1 MQDDL
6 EIHGGEVSRRSEFF
20 FWGFA
25 VLALFLFLGHNALW
39 ASEERWAEVAREMLL
54 SGDWLHP
61 SLNWVIY
68 FDKPQLSYWLILP
81 FAVLLGG
88 MDELVVRIPSALAG
102 LAALYGV
109 VSLGKTLFDKRTAL
123 LAGWMLL
130 SCYGFLF
137 RSRTAAADAAN
148 LAAITVAV
156 AWFYRVEERAKFFHY
171 LLFYLIWFL
180 GALTKGL
187 PALVM
192 PVVVI
197 APHLLMENR
206 WKKHLK
212 FSNFA
217 AFVLASLVYLGP
229 LYIAS
234 VTPLVPPHR
243 PPEANP
249 LSGLELV
256 WRENVVRVFRA
267 FDHKD
272 PIYIYL
278 YELPR
283 VLLPWVLLIGV
294 GIVGLVRNWKQL
306 PMRVRELM
314 VGTLL
319 MFLLFTLSSS
329 RRWYYILPV
338 APFCALLGA
347 YGLNSAYGLAEWNRR
362 AVWLMRIL
370 VIVAGSL
377 GVASLIALPLWGRFV
392 PMEPPLLLVIALPV
406 AGVLILST
414 MLRDNQPGNWTER
427 WTGMPSRLSSTV
439 LGGAIAMVTVF
450 SCVMPSFTIY
460 RTEKP
465 FHLRLKTALVGIPPE
480 SIFFWQTQSDPKFL
494 FYLDMPRPTR
504 DTSVRLSRDATGPKL
519 SREEAERRSYEK
531 ALELFRSFLD
541 ENRGRQVAIFS
552 QDRER
557 NLRSLGRAAGELR
570 LPLVVAQPS
579 FDERKENAI
588 PSRSKK
594 WRVWL
599 LQVPQ
604 ENPEQSGKELEK

>member
-1 MQDDL
+1 MMDDFDNR
-6 EIHGGEVSRRSEFF
+6 EGTVSRRSELF

-39 ASEERWAEVAREMLL
+39 ASEERWAEVAREMML

-61 SLNWVIY
+61 SLNWVLY

-81 FAVLLGG
+81 FAMLYGG
-88 MDELVVRIPSALAG
+88 LDELAVRIPSALAG

-109 VSLGKTLFDKRTAL
+109 VSLGKTLFGKQTAL
-123 LAGWMLL
+123 LAGWMML

-137 RSRTAAADAAN
+137 WGRTAAADAAN
-148 LAAITVAV
+148 LAAIVVAV

-171 LLFYLIWFL
+171 LLFYLICFL

-192 PVVVI
+192 PLVII

-217 AFVLASLVYLGP
+217 AFLLASSVYFVP
-229 LYIAS
+229 LYLAS
-234 VTPLVPPHR
+234 VAPLLPPHR
-243 PPEANP
+243 SPDLDP

-256 WRENVVRVFRA
+256 WRENVVRVFNA
-267 FDHKD
+267 FDHRE
-272 PIYIYL
+272 PFYIYL

-283 VLLPWVLLIGV
+283 ILLPWVLLIGV
-294 GIVGLVRNWKQL
+294 GVAGMVRNWKQL
-306 PMRVRELM
+306 PPRIRELM
-314 VGTLL
+314 IGTLL

-329 RRWYYILPV
+329 RRWYYILPL

-347 YGLNSAYGLAEWNRR
+347 YGLNSPFGKPEWNRR
-362 AVWLMRIL
+362 MLALMRML

-377 GVASLIALPLWGRFV
+377 GVASLIALPLWHRFV
-392 PMEPPLLLVIALPV
+392 PFDPPLLLVISLPA
-406 AGVLILST
+406 AGALILAV
-414 MLRDNQPGNWTER
+414 MLADNQPENWPER
-427 WTGMPSRLSSTV
+427 WTGMPRRIGATV
-439 LGGAIAMVTVF
+439 LGGAIAMAAVF
-450 SCVMPSFTIY
+450 ACVIPSFTVY

-465 FHLRLKTALVGIPPE
+465 FHLKLKTALVGIPPE
-480 SIFFWQTQSDPKFL
+480 SIFFWQNQSDPKFL
-494 FYLDMPRPTR
+494 FYLDLPRPTR
-504 DTSVRLSRDATGPKL
+504 DTAVRLSRAATGPQL
-519 SREEAERRSYEK
+519 SKEEAREK
-531 ALELFRSFLD
+531 TYQKARELFREFL
-541 ENRGRQVAIFS
+541 EANRGRQVAVFS

-557 NLRSLGRAAGELR
+557 DLRSLTRAAQELGLTLDVKR
-570 LPLVVAQPS
+570 PD
-579 FDERKENAI
+579 FDERDGAAL
-588 PSRSKK
+588 PGTSRK

-599 LQVPQ
+599 LQMPQ
-604 ENPEQSGKELEK
+604 ENSEQSSKESEK